1 MYNHYQSLVRLGLPI
16 VIGQLGMIILG
27 FADTI
32 MVGRYGSAELS
43 AAGFVNN
50 VFNLAIIFS
59 MGFSYGLTPVVSS
72 RYGAG
77 NTAGVAQAL
86 KNSLPAN
93 TTLALI
99 VCLTMGIL
107 YLNLGNIGQPD
118 ELLPLMRPYY
128 LTLLASL
135 PFLMWF
141 NAFKQ
146 FADGIMDTRTPM
158 WIMLG
163 GNVVNIVGNMLLI
176 FGLWG
181 LPEMGLLG
189 AGISTLVSRI
199 LMVAAFIVVF
209 FFTPHYKNYRNHF
222 FQGSTS
228 WSEFLNLNRLGW
240 PIALQMGMETAAFSL
255 SAVMMGWI
263 GATALA
269 AHQVMCTVSSL
280 CFMVYYGI
288 GAAVAI
294 RVGWFHGQKDTINV
308 RRSAYAGM
316 HLIFLLGIF
325 ACSLIFLFRHQMGG
339 WFTDDT
345 AVSALVAQLII
356 PMLLYQIGDGMQIT
370 FANALRGIADV
381 KPMMLYAFIAYFVI
395 SLPASWFFAFP
406 FGMGAVG
413 IWMGLPFGLTSAGLM
428 FYAEFRRRCKL
439 HIGQT

>member
-1 MYNHYQSLVRLGLPI
+1 MTKYNHYQSLIRLGFPI
-16 VIGQLGMIILG
+16 IIGQLGMIILG

-59 MGFSYGLTPVVSS
+59 MGFSYGLTPIVSS
-72 RYGAG
+72 RHGAG
-77 NTAGVAQAL
+77 DTNGVTQAL

-93 TTLALI
+93 STLALI
-99 VCLTMGIL
+99 VCLAMGTL
-107 YLNLGNIGQPD
+107 YLFLGEIGQPD

-128 LTLLASL
+128 LTLLASI
-135 PFLMWF
+135 PFLLWF

-163 GNVVNIVGNMLLI
+163 GNVVNILGNALLI
-176 FGLWG
+176 FGLCG
-181 LPEMGLLG
+181 MPEMGLLG
-189 AGISTLVSRI
+189 AGIATLLSRI
-199 LMVAAFIVVF
+199 LMVVASAIVF
-209 FFTPHYKNYRNHF
+209 FCSTRYRDYRRHF
-222 FQGSTS
+222 FQTATT
-228 WSEFLNLNRLGW
+228 WSEFRTLNRLGW

-269 AHQVMCTVSSL
+269 AHQIMCTVSSL
-280 CFMVYYGI
+280 CFMIYYGV

-294 RVGWFHGQKDTINV
+294 RVGWFHGQNDTPNV
-308 RRSAYAGM
+308 RQSAKAGL
-316 HLIFLLGIF
+316 HLIILLGIL

-339 WFTDDT
+339 WFTDDAT
-345 AVSALVAQLII
+345 VSALVAQLVI

-370 FANALRGIADV
+370 YANALRGIADV

-395 SLPASWFFAFP
+395 SLPASWLFAFP
-406 FGMGAVG
+406 LGMGAVG
-413 IWMGLPFGLTSAGLM
+413 IWLGLPFGLTSAGLM
-428 FYAEFRRRCKL
+428 FYAEFRKACRIRS
-439 HIGQT
+439 